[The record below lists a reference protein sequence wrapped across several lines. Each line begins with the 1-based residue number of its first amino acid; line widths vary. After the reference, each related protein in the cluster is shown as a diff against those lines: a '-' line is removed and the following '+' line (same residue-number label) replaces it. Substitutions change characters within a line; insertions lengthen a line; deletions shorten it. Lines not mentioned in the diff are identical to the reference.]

1 MTGLEVG
8 EEAMVGGGVV
18 VTKDVAARTVV
29 FGVPARY
36 FRDVTDAEL
45 RERHPPGRGR

>member
-1 MTGLEVG
+1 MEIVLATN
-8 EEAMVGGGVV
+8 
-18 VTKDVAARTVV
+18 V

-45 RERHPPGRGR
+45 RERHPPGVRT